1 MAKTPTP
8 PTVKSDLPDNHVKVK
23 HKINGKEFI
32 VSKAYLDKHSDT
44 LEAV

>member
-1 MAKTPTP
+1 MAKPPATP
-8 PTVKSDLPDNHVKVK
+8 VKSDLPDNQVKVK
-23 HKINGKEFI
+23 HKISGKEFI